1 MMVPLPSIATTPFI
15 LQEERQRG
23 IHTSSPLNPNAIAMN
38 VTSEN
43 VGSKR
48 LLHAIIARN
57 PDMSNLS
64 VIDSMVF
71 LPTLSSL
78 RIRNKTQGQMCNRLM
93 FSTKVFFFNS
103 AKPQVS

>member
-43 VGSKR
+43 VGSKKAITCHHCKKPGHVKSQCYR
-48 LLHAIIARN
+48 LHGFPTDFKFTKNKKEDSR
-57 PDMSNLS
+57 SN
-64 VIDSMVF
+64 V
-71 LPTLSSL
+71 
-78 RIRNKTQGQMCNRLM
+78 
-93 FSTKVFFFNS
+93 
-103 AKPQVS
+103 